1 MPVPAAPSAGTAPPD
16 ERRALRATAR
26 EFAGDVLSRV
36 REVTDPLPTAT
47 ERYRATRPF
56 YEQVVAAGFLRR
68 LVPLSLGGDGTGA
81 STTAVLA
88 EELVAGDP
96 AVALH
101 LFSTGL
107 GLAPLLRAGS
117 DAQRDRFLPPFLATT
132 GAPLASLAL
141 SEPGGTANLDEVD
154 PGTGEEVGLQT
165 RARRDGG
172 DWVVDGCK
180 QWVSHAT
187 GWDGTGPDLMS
198 VVCRAGDDPDP
209 RRSLAVL
216 LVPGPVDGL
225 RIDGLLDPLGHRAH
239 LLPRFSLVDVRVPAA
254 NLLGEVG
261 DGLGIVGAAF
271 GGALIGACA
280 TGVMRVAFDVAL
292 RFARG
297 DRRGGRVPVIDHQ
310 GVGFALADVKT
321 RIEAVRSLTMRA
333 CAAIDS
339 GSPGAE
345 ELSVHAKV
353 FGSEAAVQ
361 SLVELMRV
369 VGVESYGHHL
379 PLAGLVQDA
388 LAYPLFSGGNTAFRR
403 RRLQALLADPDYD
416 PWCTVDA

>member
-1 MPVPAAPSAGTAPPD
+1 MLTDTASLA
-16 ERRALRATAR
+16 EQKALRATAR
-26 EFAGDVLSRV
+26 EFAQDVLARAH
-36 REVTDPLPTAT
+36 EITDPLRTAS

-56 YEQVVAAGFLRR
+56 YEQMVAAGFLRR
-68 LVPLSLGGDGTGA
+68 LVPRALGGDGTGA

-96 AVALH
+96 SVALN

-117 DAQRDRFLPPFLATT
+117 AAQRDRYLPTFLATS

-154 PGTGEEVGLQT
+154 PGNGEDVGLQT
-165 RARRDGG
+165 TARRQGE
-172 DWVVDGCK
+172 DWVVNGRK

-198 VVCRAGDDPDP
+198 VVCRASDDPDP
-209 RRSLAVL
+209 RKSLAVL
-216 LVPGPVDGL
+216 LVPGPIDGL
-225 RIDGLLDPLGHRAH
+225 RIDDLLDPLGHRAH

-254 NLLGEVG
+254 NLVGEVG
-261 DGLGIVGAAF
+261 AGLGIVGAAF

-280 TGVMRVAFDVAL
+280 AGVMRVAFDVAL
-292 RFARG
+292 RFART
-297 DRRGGRVPVIDHQ
+297 DRRGGRVPVIAHQ

-321 RIEAVRSLTMRA
+321 RIEAVRSLTYRA

-379 PLAGLVQDA
+379 PLAGLMQDA
-388 LAYPLFSGGNTAFRR
+388 LAYPLFSGGNIAFRR
-403 RRLQALLADPDYD
+403 RRLQAMLADPDYD
-416 PWCTVDA
+416 QWSTVDT